1 MTTELKYP
9 VIESGDIRKAKLLI
23 VDDQPA
29 NVLLLEHL
37 LGGAGYVSVA
47 STVDPS
53 RVCELHRENHYDL
66 ILLDLQMP
74 VMDGFE
80 VMQGLKEIEKG
91 WALPVL
97 VVTAQPGHRL
107 RALRA
112 GARDFMSKPFDLGEM
127 LGRVRN
133 LLETRLLAS
142 ALV

>member
-1 MTTELKYP
+1 
-9 VIESGDIRKAKLLI
+9 
-23 VDDQPA
+23 
-29 NVLLLEHL
+29 
-37 LGGAGYVSVA
+37 
-47 STVDPS
+47 
-53 RVCELHRENHYDL
+53 
-66 ILLDLQMP
+66 MP

-127 LGRVRN
+127 LRRVRN
-133 LLETRLLAS
+133 LLEIRLFAS
-142 ALV
+142 ALL